1 VRVTVITP
9 YLPYPGVPHGGGR
22 DLFHLIAF
30 LQERHPVTVVS
41 FADAAQAAHADALR
55 PYVAGLTVIRPAVTA
70 RQKAASLIR
79 AVGSGGL
86 KALGRRAEGELRA
99 AVATARGDVLY
110 GAWTEMGRYLDGAP
124 PGCVA
129 VLDEVDVRFVVDER
143 AGRRDA
149 AARKAE
155 ELRYCREAD
164 LVVTRSERDQAVLRA
179 HIPDLRGVVLPPVG
193 HTAEFMAIRAE
204 ESLPGRVLFVGA
216 MDRERNQQAV
226 RWLVGAI
233 WPRVRE
239 SCPDAEL
246 RIAGA
251 NPPPEIR
258 KLDGRGGVT
267 VTGWVD
273 DLRGEYARARVV
285 VAPMR
290 SEAGALNKV
299 IDGLAA
305 GRAVVATAAANAGV
319 GAPGDAIRLE
329 NDAEGFARA
338 VSDLLRDDRARDR
351 MGRTARRFARE
362 AFDWPA
368 AAARL
373 EVMLEGLVAR

>member
-1 VRVTVITP
+1 MKITVITP

-30 LQERHPVTVVS
+30 LGEQHSVTAIS

-55 PYVAGLTVIRPAVTA
+55 PYVAGLKVIRPAVTP

-79 AVGSGGL
+79 AMGSGGL
-86 KALGRRAEGELRA
+86 RALGRRAEGELRA
-99 AVATARGDVLY
+99 AVASAAGDVLY
-110 GAWTEMGRYLDGAP
+110 GAWTEMGRYLDAAP
-124 PGCVA
+124 PGCVT

-149 AARKAE
+149 MARKAE
-155 ELRYCREAD
+155 ELRYCRAAD
-164 LVVTRSERDQAVLRA
+164 LVVTRSARDLAALCA

-193 HTAEFMAIRAE
+193 HTAEFLSIRPE

-216 MDRERNQQAV
+216 LDRARNQGAV
-226 RWLVGAI
+226 RWLVEAI
-233 WPRVRE
+233 WPRVRAA
-239 SCPDAEL
+239 CPDAEL

-251 NPPPEIR
+251 NPPPGLR
-258 KLDGRGGVT
+258 ALDGRGGVT

-273 DLRGEYARARVV
+273 DLRAEYARARVV

-305 GRAVVATAAANAGV
+305 GRAVVATAVANAGV

-329 NDAEGFARA
+329 NDADGFARA
-338 VSDLLRDDRARDR
+338 VSDLLRDDRAQDR
-351 MGRTARRFARE
+351 MARAARRFARE
-362 AFDWPA
+362 AFDWRA

-373 EVMLEGLVAR
+373 EAALEELVAR

>member
-1 VRVTVITP
+1 VKITVITP

-30 LQERHPVTVVS
+30 LGERHPVTVVS

-55 PYVAGLTVIRPAVTA
+55 PHVAALTVIRPAVTP

-79 AVGSGGL
+79 AVRSGGL
-86 KALGRRAEGELRA
+86 KALGRRAEGELRT
-99 AVATARGDVLY
+99 AVAAAGGDVLY
-110 GAWTEMGRYLDGAP
+110 AAWTEMGRYLDAAP
-124 PGCVA
+124 PGCVT
-129 VLDEVDVRFVVDER
+129 VLDEVDVRFVVDEQ
-143 AGRRDA
+143 AGRPDA

-155 ELRYCREAD
+155 ELGYCRAAD
-164 LVVTRSERDQAVLRA
+164 LVVTRSARDLAALRD

-193 HTAEFMAIRAE
+193 HTAEFLAIHSE

-216 MDRERNQQAV
+216 LDRARNQEAV
-226 RWLVGAI
+226 RWLVEAI
-233 WPRVRE
+233 WPRVRMA
-239 SCPDAEL
+239 CPDAEL
-246 RIAGA
+246 RIAGV
-251 NPPPEIR
+251 NPPPELR
-258 KLDGRGGVT
+258 ALDGQAGVT

-319 GAPGDAIRLE
+319 GALGDAIRLA
-329 NDAEGFARA
+329 DDGDGFARA
-338 VSDLLRDDRARDR
+338 ICDLLSDDRAWDH
-351 MGRTARRFARE
+351 MAKAARRFARE

-373 EVMLEGLVAR
+373 EATLEELVAG

>member
-1 VRVTVITP
+1 VKITVITP

-30 LQERHPVTVVS
+30 FGRRHAVTVIS

-55 PYVAGLTVIRPAVTA
+55 PHVTGLRVIRPAVTP

-86 KALGRRAEGELRA
+86 KALGRRAAGELRA
-99 AVATARGDVLY
+99 AVAEAGGDVLY
-110 GAWTEMGRYLDGAP
+110 GAWTEMGRYLDAAP
-124 PGCVA
+124 PGCVT
-129 VLDEVDVRFVVDER
+129 VLDEVDVRFVVEEQ

-155 ELRYCREAD
+155 ELRYCRAAD
-164 LVVTRSERDQAVLRA
+164 LVVTRSARDLAALRA
-179 HIPDLRGVVLPPVG
+179 HVPDLRGVVLPPVG
-193 HTAEFMAIRAE
+193 HTAELLAIRPE

-216 MDRERNQQAV
+216 MDRERNQGAV
-226 RWLVGAI
+226 RWLVEAI
-233 WPRVRE
+233 WPRVRAE
-239 SCPDAEL
+239 YPGAEL

-251 NPPPEIR
+251 NPPPELR
-258 KLDGRGGVT
+258 ALDGREGVT

-273 DLRGEYARARVV
+273 DLREEYARARVV

-305 GRAVVATAAANAGV
+305 GRPVVATAAANAGV
-319 GAPGDAIRLE
+319 GAPEDAIRLAD
-329 NDAEGFARA
+329 DAEGFARA
-338 VSDLLRDDRARDR
+338 VCDLLSDDRARDR
-351 MGRTARRFARE
+351 MGRAARRFARE
-362 AFDWPA
+362 TFDWPP

-373 EVMLEGLVAR
+373 EAELERLVGR